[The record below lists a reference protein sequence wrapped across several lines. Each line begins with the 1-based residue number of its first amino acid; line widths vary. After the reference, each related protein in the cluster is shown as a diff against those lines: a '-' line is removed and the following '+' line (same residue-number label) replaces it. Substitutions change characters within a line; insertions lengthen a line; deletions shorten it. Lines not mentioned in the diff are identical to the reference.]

1 MKSNRESSR
10 ILNDSARRMI
20 SKCKAFVLVTI
31 NKDNQ
36 IETTREIRGLAH
48 LHPEDPLREEFLKMC
63 SNLETGSV
71 IVNGRHIRYLAIQE
85 QEKKAEMFKKTRSEE
100 LGQGV

>member
-1 MKSNRESSR
+1 
-10 ILNDSARRMI
+10 MI

-36 IETTREIRGLAH
+36 IEMTREIRGLWNI
-48 LHPEDPLREEFLKMC
+48 HPEDPLREEFLKMC

-71 IVNGRHIRYLAIQE
+71 IVNGRHIKYLEKIE
-85 QEKKAEMFKKTRSEE
+85 QAKRAELFKKTRSEE
-100 LGQGV
+100 LGVGV

>member
-1 MKSNRESSR
+1 MIAKS
-10 ILNDSARRMI
+10 
-20 SKCKAFVLVTI
+20 KAFVLVTI

-63 SNLETGSV
+63 ANLETGSV
-71 IVNGRHIRYLAIQE
+71 IVNGRHIKYLEKIE
-85 QEKKAEMFKKTRSEE
+85 QAKRAELFKKTRPEE
-100 LGQGV
+100 LGAGV